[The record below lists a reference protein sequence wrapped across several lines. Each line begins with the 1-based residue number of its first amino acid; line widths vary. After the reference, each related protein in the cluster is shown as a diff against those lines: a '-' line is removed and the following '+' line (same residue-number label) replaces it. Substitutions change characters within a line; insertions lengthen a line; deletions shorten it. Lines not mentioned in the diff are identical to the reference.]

1 MALLYSRRCP
11 VKKHQG
17 ASVPDPE
24 PRGRT
29 ERTLRHPTQ
38 CVLWRKP
45 ELVASPVA
53 ENFEVLE
60 TLIESSHWD
69 RVLLKCRE
77 CGQVYFFE
85 FYETIDWDAG
95 DDSHCSTYIPV
106 QTPEEVEVL
115 KKAPVG
121 DLSLFSPRLLRNY
134 PTPSTVRW
142 IGR

>member
-1 MALLYSRRCP
+1 MKA
-11 VKKHQG
+11 
-17 ASVPDPE
+17 
-24 PRGRT
+24 
-29 ERTLRHPTQ
+29 PTQ
-38 CVLWRKP
+38 CILWAKP
-45 ELVASPVA
+45 ELIDSGMK
-53 ENFEVLE
+53 ERFEQLE
-60 TLIESSHWD
+60 TYEDDSHLW
-69 RVLLKCRE
+69 RYLLKCRE

-134 PTPSTVRW
+134 PTPPTVRW